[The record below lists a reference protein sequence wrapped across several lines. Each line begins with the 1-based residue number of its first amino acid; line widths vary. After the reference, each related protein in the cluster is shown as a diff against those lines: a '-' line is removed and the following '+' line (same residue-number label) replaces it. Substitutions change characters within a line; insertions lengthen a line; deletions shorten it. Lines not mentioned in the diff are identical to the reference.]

1 MARQKNKPDLDLD
14 AIQEEIIDKVV
25 KNYEETKNI
34 RETSRQLG
42 FSQQKVRKILITA
55 GVFKSDMS
63 QRVSKLYRQGR
74 SVKEMA
80 QLLNTSMANVYSYL
94 PYYTVIYNM
103 DEKSV
108 GADRQA
114 RYRERKK
121 SAVEML
127 GMCINLEEAQD
138 EEHITE
144 LVEGGSEKIEAEC
157 TGAVI
162 PSSALQ
168 EKAELEKYWEDRID
182 RRNRGEMVFVMNERI
197 RRYLPKGFCSNG
209 LDPLDRKFISGY
221 GDLPRD
227 PERHIWVVDL
237 TANGRGKKRQ
247 AAAVL
252 ECAAA

>member
-34 RETSRQLG
+34 REASRQLG

-80 QLLNTSMANVYSYL
+80 ELLNTSMANVYSYL

-108 GADRQA
+108 GAERQA

-127 GMCINLEEAQD
+127 GMCINLEEPQD

-144 LVEGGSEKIEAEC
+144 LVEGGNEKIEAE
-157 TGAVI
+157 
-162 PSSALQ
+162 
-168 EKAELEKYWEDRID
+168 
-182 RRNRGEMVFVMNERI
+182 
-197 RRYLPKGFCSNG
+197 
-209 LDPLDRKFISGY
+209 
-221 GDLPRD
+221 
-227 PERHIWVVDL
+227 
-237 TANGRGKKRQ
+237 
-247 AAAVL
+247 
-252 ECAAA
+252 